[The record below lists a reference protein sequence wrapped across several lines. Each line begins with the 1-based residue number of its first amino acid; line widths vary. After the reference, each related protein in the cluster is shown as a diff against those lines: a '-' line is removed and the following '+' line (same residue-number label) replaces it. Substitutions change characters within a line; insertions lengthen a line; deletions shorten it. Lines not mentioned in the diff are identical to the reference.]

1 MSDTGLFRAD
11 ARKRLDHPDQLASGL
26 RLVNPGFGLA
36 VTTLAALVV
45 AALASAVFVEVPVT
59 VAGSGVIL
67 SSKGV
72 LEFTVTSD
80 HEGRVADILVDV
92 GDSVR
97 PGQEIARI
105 ELPTLETERR
115 LARRELDQIMAD
127 ETRLR
132 ELQAQS
138 TAMFEGLRQRQED
151 TIKETIGYLDARRQV
166 LTQLAAG
173 MEVLRQSGNATADR
187 YLTVQAELAE
197 VLERTADKESD
208 LLSLALSSN
217 ERQAQFEREL
227 QSILTRKS
235 QVQVQIDRLDDRIAG
250 DSSVRSTQHGVVS
263 ELKVFPGDLVR
274 FDTPLVSI
282 LPGDESFAALR
293 PGSSYL
299 VASVMVPARDGKKI
313 DVGMKVL
320 LDPTSVRRDVYG
332 SVEGTVTRISDVA
345 ASPEQLR
352 HMLRNDNLVQKL
364 SASGP
369 PFLITVEMTPD
380 RGTPTGLSW
389 TTSEGPDTRI
399 TAGTLLD
406 ANIVTEHVPVIGLLT
421 PALKELLRWPQQRQ

>member
-1 MSDTGLFRAD
+1 MTDTGLFRPEAQ
-11 ARKRLDHPDQLASGL
+11 KRLDHPDQLASGL
-26 RLVNPGFGLA
+26 RLVNPGFGIA
-36 VTTLAALVV
+36 IFTLAALVV
-45 AALASAVFVEVPVT
+45 AILASAVFVQVPVT

-72 LEFTVTSD
+72 LEFTITAD
-80 HEGRVADILVDV
+80 HEGRIADIFVDV

-97 PGQEIARI
+97 LGQQIARI
-105 ELPTLETERR
+105 ELPALETERR
-115 LARRELDQIMAD
+115 LAQRELDQIVAD
-127 ETRLR
+127 EARVR
-132 ELQAQS
+132 ELQANS
-138 TAMFEGLRQRQED
+138 TTLFEGLRQRQES
-151 TIKETIGYLDARRQV
+151 TIRETIGHLDARKDL
-166 LTQLAAG
+166 LTKLAAG
-173 MEVLRQSGNATADR
+173 TETLRQSGNTTTDR
-187 YLTVQAELAE
+187 YLSVQAELAE

-227 QSILTRKS
+227 QAILSRKA
-235 QVQVQIDRLDDRIAG
+235 QTLLQIERLDDRIAS
-250 DSSVRSTQHGVVS
+250 DSAVRSTQHGIVS

-299 VASVMVPARDGKKI
+299 VASVMVPARDGKKV

-320 LDPTSVRRDVYG
+320 LDPTSVRRDVFG
-332 SVEGTVTRISDVA
+332 SIEGTVTRISDVA

-364 SASGP
+364 TASGP

-380 RGTPTGLSW
+380 PHTTTGLSW
-389 TTSEGPDTRI
+389 TTSEGPEARI

-406 ANIVTEHVPVIGLLT
+406 ANIVTEHVPVIGLLI
-421 PALKELLRWPQQRQ
+421 PALKEILRGPQGH

>member
-274 FDTPLVSI
+274 FDTP
-282 LPGDESFAALR
+282 
-293 PGSSYL
+293 
-299 VASVMVPARDGKKI
+299 
-313 DVGMKVL
+313 
-320 LDPTSVRRDVYG
+320 
-332 SVEGTVTRISDVA
+332 
-345 ASPEQLR
+345 
-352 HMLRNDNLVQKL
+352 
-364 SASGP
+364 
-369 PFLITVEMTPD
+369 
-380 RGTPTGLSW
+380 W
-389 TTSEGPDTRI
+389 
-399 TAGTLLD
+399 
-406 ANIVTEHVPVIGLLT
+406 
-421 PALKELLRWPQQRQ
+421 

>member
-1 MSDTGLFRAD
+1 M
-11 ARKRLDHPDQLASGL
+11 
-26 RLVNPGFGLA
+26 
-36 VTTLAALVV
+36 
-45 AALASAVFVEVPVT
+45 
-59 VAGSGVIL
+59 
-67 SSKGV
+67 
-72 LEFTVTSD
+72 
-80 HEGRVADILVDV
+80 
-92 GDSVR
+92 
-97 PGQEIARI
+97 
-105 ELPTLETERR
+105 
-115 LARRELDQIMAD
+115 
-127 ETRLR
+127 
-132 ELQAQS
+132 
-138 TAMFEGLRQRQED
+138 
-151 TIKETIGYLDARRQV
+151 
-166 LTQLAAG
+166 
-173 MEVLRQSGNATADR
+173 
-187 YLTVQAELAE
+187 
-197 VLERTADKESD
+197 
-208 LLSLALSSN
+208 
-217 ERQAQFEREL
+217 
-227 QSILTRKS
+227 
-235 QVQVQIDRLDDRIAG
+235 
-250 DSSVRSTQHGVVS
+250 
-263 ELKVFPGDLVR
+263 
-274 FDTPLVSI
+274 SI